1 MLSVYNFSM
10 FLSFFYVILSSHLE
24 LIKQLKRKKVHW
36 DMQKNKLWLILAIVV
51 IAAAAFIYWLAP
63 KDSQQDSQHN
73 TEQQQSAAANSSA
86 ATGLPNAVGG
96 SLISASQQDT
106 EVNCQIS
113 MDGSNRLIVN
123 EQTRNCFEYFITQ
136 YGEKSIDQIKKDFKT
151 YIAQGHKE
159 PALSQIYDL
168 WDRYMQYRERLGDL
182 VPPSEDKESPQYYR
196 AIYNST
202 QNLRKQF
209 FSNYEIEGLFGKE
222 NTYHEYTLKRMEVVN
237 DKKLSESEK
246 AKKLKELFDE
256 LPEDWKESLE
266 QINKLDDLRKLTA
279 DIKARGGS
287 SEEIR
292 QMRLNLVGPE
302 ATQRLETLDTQ
313 RSEWKGNVNQ
323 YLDERDS
330 IMKSNMSDSAKQQAV
345 QQLRN
350 QHFKSK
356 EDQLRLSTFETVHDQ
371 GGKLPFSE

>member
-36 DMQKNKLWLILAIVV
+36 DMQKNKLWLILAIVI

-73 TEQQQSAAANSSA
+73 IEQQQSAAANSSA

-287 SEEIR
+287 NEEIR

>member
-36 DMQKNKLWLILAIVV
+36 DMQKNKLWLILAIVI

-63 KDSQQDSQHN
+63 KDSQQDSQYN
-73 TEQQQSAAANSSA
+73 IEQQQSAAANSSA

-287 SEEIR
+287 NEEIR

>member
-24 LIKQLKRKKVHW
+24 FIKQLKRKKVHW

-51 IAAAAFIYWLAP
+51 IVAAAFIYWLAP